1 MVNPCH
7 PDSKHACMKDNSDS
21 FQDSTLKVYTKY
33 KNDLVQQNHPA
44 TRKSKTISLKDT
56 KLT

>member
-1 MVNPCH
+1 
-7 PDSKHACMKDNSDS
+7 MKDNSDS

-44 TRKSKTISLKDT
+44 TRKRNNILERYKANITFDANNMD
-56 KLT
+56 